1 MFKTF
6 VMTEQTE
13 QTTVSR
19 GIVVKSQSGHCEFFN
34 YSMRYKI
41 QMQIWQC
48 KSNIAPQNQSYCQ
61 LVWKKLFKIV
71 L

>member
-1 MFKTF
+1 MLKTF

-19 GIVVKSQSGHCEFFN
+19 GTVVKTQSGHCEFLN

-41 QMQIWQC
+41 QML
-48 KSNIAPQNQSYCQ
+48 SNLAM
-61 LVWKKLFKIV
+61 
-71 L
+71 

>member
-19 GIVVKSQSGHCEFFN
+19 GTVVKTQLGHCEFSN
-34 YSMRYKI
+34 YPMRYKM
-41 QMQIWQC
+41 QML
-48 KSNIAPQNQSYCQ
+48 SNLAM
-61 LVWKKLFKIV
+61 
-71 L
+71 